1 VFVTKGFYYRRI
13 VIVTLSIFMEVFK
26 SIGIYKSPKKFLCW
40 GLKRG
45 FPFSGLRRVLRMLA
59 SVEGNHRVP

>member
-1 VFVTKGFYYRRI
+1 MKGVYKCF
-13 VIVTLSIFMEVFK
+13 SIER
-26 SIGIYKSPKKFLCW
+26 IGIYKNPKKFLFW